1 MKYFLCR
8 ICKQFPNIIEIYNEK
23 NQNIYY
29 KCNCGENIISIK
41 NYFLKFYREIDNINL
56 KKLINVKFIMKY

>member
-41 NYFLKFYREIDNINL
+41 NYFLKFYR
-56 KKLINVKFIMKY
+56 